1 MAIMYGLVGAAAVG
15 ILLYL
20 IIILGDC
27 ETGIQY

>member
-20 IIILGDC
+20 IISLLRGDK
-27 ETGIQY
+27 Q

>member
-20 IIILGDC
+20 IILLLRGDK
-27 ETGIQY
+27 Q